1 MTETRGDPRVE
12 PKVEPQVEPMSG
24 WKRTHSC
31 GALRAGDAG
40 KTVTL
45 MGWVFRRRDH
55 GGLIFVDIRDREGIT
70 QCVFNPADGAPAHAK
85 VQGVRGEFVLA
96 VRGTVAPR
104 PAGTENAKIPTGA
117 VEVHAAELK
126 VLNDCRPLPF
136 QIDSEGDA
144 EVDETLRLKYRYLDM
159 RRASVLKA
167 FQVRDL
173 LCRAVR
179 DYLHEHGF
187 LEVETPFLTRSTPE
201 GARDF
206 LVPSRLQPGSFYA
219 LPQSPQLFKQLLMVA
234 GFERYFQIVRCFR
247 DEDLRKDRQPEFTQV
262 DIETSFLDRDDFLP
276 IVEGMVAAI
285 WRRVKGVELALPF
298 PRLAYDEAMARFGS
312 DKPDLR
318 FGLELQ
324 DVSALF
330 AGGEFQAFAQVVA
343 GGGAVRALR
352 IPGAGGM
359 SRKELDDLT
368 AEAKQAG
375 AKGLVW
381 IKVTSEGVN
390 SPVAK
395 FLAAVQERLLSS
407 TAAATGDLLL
417 LVGDAP
423 AVAATVLGRL
433 RVDLARRFKLVP
445 EDRDVFAWVIDFP
458 LVEWNADEKRWDAV
472 HHPFTAPRDED
483 LPLLESDPGKAR
495 AKAYDLVL
503 NGQEA
508 AGGSIRIHQQSVQE
522 RLFGLIGISKEEA
535 RARFGFL
542 LEALEF
548 GAPPMGG
555 IAFGLDRLAA
565 SLAGQESIRE
575 VIAFPKTQ
583 KGTCPLTGAPAPVD
597 ARQLRDLGIS
607 MVEGAGPA

>member
-1 MTETRGDPRVE
+1 VRTDSLG
-12 PKVEPQVEPMSG
+12 G
-24 WKRTHSC
+24 WRRTHDA
-31 GALRAGDAG
+31 GALRAADVGAN
-40 KTVTL
+40 VTL
-45 MGWVFRRRDH
+45 MGWAFRRRDH
-55 GGLIFVDIRDREGIT
+55 GGLIFIDLRDRTGIA
-70 QCVFNPADGAPAHAK
+70 QCVFDPADGGAAHARAES
-85 VQGVRGEFVLA
+85 VRAEFVVA
-96 VRGTVAPR
+96 VRGSVAMR
-104 PAGTENAKIPTGA
+104 PPGTENPKLATGA
-117 VEVHAAELK
+117 VEVRVSEIK
-126 VLNDCRPLPF
+126 ILNESRPLPF
-136 QIDSEGDA
+136 QLDVEGEA
-144 EVDETLRLKYRYLDM
+144 AVEETLRLRYRYLDM
-159 RRASVLKA
+159 RRPAVLHA
-167 FQVRDL
+167 FQIRDL

-179 DYLHEHGF
+179 DYLHDQGF

-206 LVPSRLQPGSFYA
+206 LVPSRLQQGSFYA

-247 DEDLRKDRQPEFTQV
+247 DEDLRRDRQPEFTQI

-276 IVEGMVAAI
+276 IVEGLVAEI
-285 WRRVKGVELALPF
+285 WRRVKGVELSLPF
-298 PRLAYDEAMARFGS
+298 PRLGYDDAMARYGS

-318 FGLELQ
+318 FAMELI

-330 AGGEFQAFAQVVA
+330 SNGEFQAFAAAVAEGGVVK
-343 GGGAVRALR
+343 ALR
-352 IPGAGGM
+352 VPGAGGM

-381 IKVTSEGVN
+381 LKVNPDGVQ

-395 FLAAVQERLLSS
+395 FILGIQPRLLE
-407 TAAATGDLLL
+407 ALDATPGDLLL
-417 LVGDAP
+417 LVGDQP
-423 AVAATVLGRL
+423 MTAAAVLGRL
-433 RVDLARRFKLVP
+433 RADLARRRGLIP
-445 EDRDVFAWVIDFP
+445 TDRDVFAWVVDFP
-458 LVEWNADEKRWDAV
+458 LVEWNAEEHRWDAV

-483 LPLLESDPGKAR
+483 VELLEADPGRAR

-522 RLFGLIGISKEEA
+522 RLFALIGMGKEEA

-542 LEALEF
+542 LDALEF

-565 SLAGQESIRE
+565 VLVGEESIRE

-597 ARQLRDLGIS
+597 SRQLRELGIRV
-607 MVEGAGPA
+607 VEGPGAS

>member
-1 MTETRGDPRVE
+1 VSAARVE
-12 PKVEPQVEPMSG
+12 PMG
-24 WKRTHSC
+24 AWKRTHGC
-31 GALRAGDAG
+31 GALRAADAG
-40 KTVTL
+40 QTVTL
-45 MGWVFRRRDH
+45 MGWAFRRRDH
-55 GGLIFVDIRDREGIT
+55 GGLVFVDLRDREGLT
-70 QCVFNPADGAPAHAK
+70 QCVFDPKEASEAHDK
-85 VQGVRGEFVLA
+85 VEGVRAEFVLA
-96 VRGTVAPR
+96 VRGTVALR
-104 PAGTENAKIPTGA
+104 PPGTENSKLPTGA
-117 VEVHAAELK
+117 VEVRVSEMK
-126 VLNDCRPLPF
+126 ILNDSRPLPF
-136 QIDSEGDA
+136 QLEDEG

-159 RRASVLKA
+159 RRPSVLKA
-167 FQVRDL
+167 FQVRDQV
-173 LCRAVR
+173 CRAVR
-179 DYLHEHGF
+179 DYLHAEGF

-206 LVPSRLQPGSFYA
+206 LVPSRMQPGSFYA

-247 DEDLRKDRQPEFTQV
+247 DEDLRKDRQPEFTQI

-276 IVEGMVAAI
+276 IIEGMVAEI
-285 WRRVKGVELALPF
+285 WRRVKGVELARPF
-298 PRLAYDEAMARFGS
+298 PRLAYDDAMARFGS

-324 DVSALF
+324 DASALF
-330 AGGEFQAFAQVVA
+330 AGGEFQAFAQTVA
-343 GGGAVRALR
+343 GGGAVKALR
-352 IPGAGGM
+352 IPSAGGM

-368 AEAKQAG
+368 SEAKQLG

-381 IKVTSEGVN
+381 IKVTAEGLQ

-395 FLAAVQERLLSS
+395 FLTAVQDRLLALTGG
-407 TAAATGDLLL
+407 TAGDLLL
-417 LVGDAP
+417 LVADTP
-423 AVAATVLGRL
+423 VVAASVLGRL
-433 RVDLARRFKLVP
+433 RVDLARRFRLIP
-445 EDRDVFAWVIDFP
+445 EGRDIFAWVIDFP

-483 LPLLESDPGKAR
+483 LALLESDPGKAR

-583 KGTCPLTGAPAPVD
+583 KGTCPLTDAPAPVD
-597 ARQLRDLGIS
+597 ARQLRDLGIRV
-607 MVEGAGPA
+607 VEGAGPT

>member
-1 MTETRGDPRVE
+1 MTETRGE
-12 PKVEPQVEPMSG
+12 SQVEPMGG

-70 QCVFNPADGAPAHAK
+70 QCVFNPGDGPGDAADAHAK

-96 VRGTVAPR
+96 VRGAVAPR
-104 PAGTENAKIPTGA
+104 PVGTENVKIPTGA
-117 VEVHAAELK
+117 VEVLARDLK

-136 QIDSEGDA
+136 QLDSEGDA

-159 RRASVLKA
+159 RRAPVLRA

-247 DEDLRKDRQPEFTQV
+247 DEDLRKDRQPEFTQI

-276 IVEGMVAAI
+276 IVEGLVAAI

-298 PRLAYDEAMARFGS
+298 PRLAYEEAMERFGS

-330 AGGEFQAFAQVVA
+330 VGGEFQAFAQVVG
-343 GGGAVRALR
+343 GGGAVKALR
-352 IPGAGGM
+352 IPGAGSM
-359 SRKELDDLT
+359 SRKDLDDLT

-381 IKVTSEGVN
+381 IKVTAEGLN

-395 FLAAVQERLLSS
+395 FLSAVQDRLLSL
-407 TAAATGDLLL
+407 TGAAAGDLVL

-433 RVDLARRFKLVP
+433 RVDLARRFKLIP
-445 EDRDVFAWVIDFP
+445 EDRDVFTWVIDFP

-535 RARFGFL
+535 GARFGFL

-607 MVEGAGPA
+607 IVEGAGPA

>member
-1 MTETRGDPRVE
+1 MGA
-12 PKVEPQVEPMSG
+12 
-24 WKRTHSC
+24 WKRTHGC
-31 GALRAGDAG
+31 GALRAADAG
-40 KTVTL
+40 QTVTL
-45 MGWVFRRRDH
+45 MGWAFRRRDH
-55 GGLIFVDIRDREGIT
+55 GGLVFVDLRDREGLT
-70 QCVFNPADGAPAHAK
+70 QCVFDPKEAPEAHDK
-85 VQGVRGEFVLA
+85 VEGVRAEFVLA
-96 VRGTVAPR
+96 VRGTVALR
-104 PAGTENAKIPTGA
+104 PPGTENSKLPTGA
-117 VEVHAAELK
+117 VEVRVSEMK
-126 VLNDCRPLPF
+126 ILNDSRPLPF
-136 QIDSEGDA
+136 QLEDEG

-159 RRASVLKA
+159 RRPSVLKA
-167 FQVRDL
+167 FQVRDQV
-173 LCRAVR
+173 CRAVR
-179 DYLHEHGF
+179 DYLHAEGF

-206 LVPSRLQPGSFYA
+206 LVPSRMQPGSFYA

-247 DEDLRKDRQPEFTQV
+247 DEDLRKDRQPEFTQI

-276 IVEGMVAAI
+276 IIEGMAAEI
-285 WRRVKGVELALPF
+285 WRRVKGVELARPF
-298 PRLAYDEAMARFGS
+298 PRLAYDDAMARFGS

-324 DVSALF
+324 DASALF
-330 AGGEFQAFAQVVA
+330 AGGEFQAFAQTVA
-343 GGGAVRALR
+343 GGGAVKALR
-352 IPGAGGM
+352 IPSAGGM

-368 AEAKQAG
+368 SEAKQLG

-381 IKVTSEGVN
+381 IKVTAEGLQ

-395 FLAAVQERLLSS
+395 FLTAVQDRLLALTGG
-407 TAAATGDLLL
+407 TAGDLLL
-417 LVGDAP
+417 LVADTP
-423 AVAATVLGRL
+423 VVAASVLGRL
-433 RVDLARRFKLVP
+433 RVDLARRFRLIP
-445 EDRDVFAWVIDFP
+445 EGRDIFAWVIDFP

-483 LPLLESDPGKAR
+483 LALLESDPGKAR

-583 KGTCPLTGAPAPVD
+583 KGTCPLTDAPAPVD
-597 ARQLRDLGIS
+597 ARQLRDLGIRV
-607 MVEGAGPA
+607 VEGAGPA

>member
-1 MTETRGDPRVE
+1 MTETPGEPRAGL
-12 PKVEPQVEPMSG
+12 QVEPMAG

-31 GALRAGDAG
+31 GELRPGDAG

-45 MGWVFRRRDH
+45 MGWAFRRRDH

-70 QCVFNPADGAPAHAK
+70 QCVFNPGDGATAHAK
-85 VQGVRGEFVLA
+85 VQAVRGEFVLA
-96 VRGTVAPR
+96 VRGTVALR
-104 PAGTENAKIPTGA
+104 PAGTENAKILSGA
-117 VEVHAAELK
+117 VEVHAGELK
-126 VLNDCRPLPF
+126 ILNDCRPLPF
-136 QIDSEGDA
+136 SLDSEADG
-144 EVDETLRLKYRYLDM
+144 EVDETLRLRYRYLDM
-159 RRASVLKA
+159 RRAPVLKA

-206 LVPSRLQPGSFYA
+206 LVPSRLQPGAFYA

-234 GFERYFQIVRCFR
+234 GLERYFQIVRCFR

-276 IVEGMVAAI
+276 IVEGLVAAI
-285 WRRVKGVELALPF
+285 WRRVKGVELQLPF
-298 PRLAYDEAMARFGS
+298 PRLGYDEAMARFGS

-324 DVSALF
+324 DVGDLF
-330 AGGEFQAFAQVVA
+330 AGAEFQAFAQVVA
-343 GGGAVRALR
+343 GGGAVKALR

-359 SRKELDDLT
+359 SRKELDDVT
-368 AEAKQAG
+368 AEARQAG

-381 IKVTSEGVN
+381 IKVTSDGLN

-395 FLAAVQERLLSS
+395 FLGTVQDKLLSS
-407 TAAATGDLLL
+407 TAAASGDLLL
-417 LVGDAP
+417 LVADVP
-423 AVAATVLGRL
+423 SVAATVLGRL
-433 RVDLARRFKLVP
+433 RVDLARRFKLIP
-445 EDRDVFAWVIDFP
+445 DDRDVFAWVIDFP

-483 LPLLESDPGKAR
+483 LSLLESDPGKAR

-508 AGGSIRIHQQSVQE
+508 AGGSIRIHQPSVQE
-522 RLFGLIGISKEEA
+522 RLFGLLGITKEEG

-565 SLAGQESIRE
+565 SLVGQESIRE

-583 KGTCPLTGAPAPVD
+583 KGICPLTDAPASVD
-597 ARQLRDLGIS
+597 PRQLRDLGIRT
-607 MVEGAGPA
+607 VEGPRPA